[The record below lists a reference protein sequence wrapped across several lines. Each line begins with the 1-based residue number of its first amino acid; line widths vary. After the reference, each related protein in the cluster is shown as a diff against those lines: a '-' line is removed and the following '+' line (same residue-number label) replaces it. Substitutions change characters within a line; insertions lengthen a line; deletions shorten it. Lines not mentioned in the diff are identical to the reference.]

1 MLNLIKMDLY
11 RMFRSVS
18 TWVILIFTVGIAAF
32 CVTMANMDVDAMAED
47 PQYAQE
53 SAEEIAAGNSASD
66 TDMSN
71 ADRQIGIYAESD
83 PAWVSGEIDA
93 GELISTQMT
102 SGMLTLLCV
111 IFAAIFGSAEQKNG
125 YIKNIA
131 GQLPNR
137 GVLAVSKL
145 AVSAVQVFLMTVIFV
160 VSTGVMGKLFWGER
174 FAVGAVSDMLPF
186 LGAQY
191 LLNVGFAALII
202 FLCTLTKSSAFG
214 MTAGILMVLGLSV
227 PVYSLINRAV
237 AELAP
242 SWKFDI
248 SRFMP
253 DGNIWMAGIGSSS
266 EVLIRAAA
274 VGAAFAVICTALA
287 MITVKKRDV
296 R

>member
-18 TWVILIFTVGIAAF
+18 TWVILIFTVGIAVF

-53 SAEEIAAGNSASD
+53 SAEEIAAGNAASD

-131 GQLPNR
+131 GQLPPGSHIPIHR
-137 GVLAVSKL
+137 SDEKPSPCPFGSVPSGKPAVTEFFY
-145 AVSAVQVFLMTVIFV
+145 QEFC
-160 VSTGVMGKLFWGER
+160 KLFH
-174 FAVGAVSDMLPF
+174 F
-186 LGAQY
+186 LQ
-191 LLNVGFAALII
+191 NK
-202 FLCTLTKSSAFG
+202 FLSQQS
-214 MTAGILMVLGLSV
+214 
-227 PVYSLINRAV
+227 
-237 AELAP
+237 
-242 SWKFDI
+242 
-248 SRFMP
+248 
-253 DGNIWMAGIGSSS
+253 
-266 EVLIRAAA
+266 
-274 VGAAFAVICTALA
+274 
-287 MITVKKRDV
+287 
-296 R
+296 